1 MPSSRDRPEIPST
14 ATDLELLREFEPVV
28 RFTSGE
34 QFFPMD
40 VERYVRA
47 CSLWIYHPDDSDE
60 EVIPEGEL
68 TLERLAEPRRA
79 PFGSV
84 FYLRF
89 VGPLSIEASARA
101 LAALQRLRR
110 SQRYV
115 FRAGLG
121 RLARGGLIPRLLDA
135 LFSASLL
142 LRGRVPKATAATAV
156 LEYAAMQER
165 EERYVYHGRVVRHG
179 GWTVCQYWLFFAYN
193 NWRSGFHGVNDHE
206 SDWELVSVYLYER
219 DGRLVPEWVAF
230 ASHDFH
236 GADLRRRWDDR
247 TDLDARGDAPGG
259 ARRGRVARRL
269 LRRRASTRR
278 RCRSR
283 CRSGCGTRSRWWGG
297 SGAGRSGR
305 WVAATTPSAPPS
317 STSPAATG

>member
-1 MPSSRDRPEIPST
+1 MSTSHDRPEIPST
-14 ATDLELLREFEPVV
+14 ATDLELLRAFEPVV

-40 VERYVRA
+40 VERYVHA
-47 CSLWIYHPDDSDE
+47 SGLWTYQPDSHDE

-68 TLERLAEPRRA
+68 TLERLVEPRRA
-79 PFGSV
+79 AFESV

-89 VGPLSIEASARA
+89 VAPMSLEASARA
-101 LAALQRLRR
+101 LAALRRLRR
-110 SQRYV
+110 SRPDV

-135 LFSASLL
+135 LFSATLL
-142 LRGRVPKATAATAV
+142 LRGRVPKATAAAAV

-165 EERYVYHGRVVRHG
+165 EESYVYHGRVARHG

-206 SDWELVSVYLYER
+206 SDWELASVYLYER

-230 ASHDFH
+230 ASHDYH

-247 TDLDARGDAPGG
+247 SDLE
-259 ARRGRVARRL
+259 L
-269 LRRRASTRR
+269 E
-278 RCRSR
+278 
-283 CRSGCGTRSRWWGG
+283 G
-297 SGAGRSGR
+297 SHPVVHAGAGSH
-305 WVAATTPSAPPS
+305 
-317 STSPAATG
+317 